1 MVKRMWVRPGAVAV
15 TLALALLGAACS
27 SDDDADTATK
37 DVADTSEDSTTASG
51 SGSGADDAVFPDAE
65 WATADPADEGFDQ
78 AKLDELAAEAAANKS
93 NCVLVTRH
101 GKAVAEWYWND
112 GAPET
117 AQEVYSAT
125 KSYTSTLVGIAQTE
139 GLLDIDDKASEYI
152 PEWVG
157 TPSEDV
163 TIKNLLSNDSGRQW
177 AGWQGDYIGLTTAPD
192 RDAYAIGLGQDTAP
206 GETWIYNNSAIQ
218 TLDAVL
224 EKATGMPT
232 ADYAEQKLFDPI
244 GMTSSHMNT
253 DSAGHA
259 STYFGLQSTCR
270 DMARYG
276 YLFLQEG
283 NWDGTEIVPADWVAE
298 ATTPSQ
304 DINTNYGY
312 LWWLNTPGKQIN
324 GVMDAVTKAEADA
337 APPREGPAG
346 AAEEMF
352 WAEGLGGQII
362 QIDPTTDT
370 VVVRLGA
377 GDVASPYGADQTAK
391 FVTEALTD
399 P

>member
-1 MVKRMWVRPGAVAV
+1 
-15 TLALALLGAACS
+15 
-27 SDDDADTATK
+27 
-37 DVADTSEDSTTASG
+37 
-51 SGSGADDAVFPDAE
+51 
-65 WATADPADEGFDQ
+65 
-78 AKLDELAAEAAANKS
+78 
-93 NCVLVTRH
+93 
-101 GKAVAEWYWND
+101 
-112 GAPET
+112 
-117 AQEVYSAT
+117 
-125 KSYTSTLVGIAQTE
+125 
-139 GLLDIDDKASEYI
+139 
-152 PEWVG
+152 
-157 TPSEDV
+157 
-163 TIKNLLSNDSGRQW
+163 
-177 AGWQGDYIGLTTAPD
+177 
-192 RDAYAIGLGQDTAP
+192 
-206 GETWIYNNSAIQ
+206 
-218 TLDAVL
+218 
-224 EKATGMPT
+224 
-232 ADYAEQKLFDPI
+232 
-244 GMTSSHMNT
+244 MNT

-312 LWWLNTPGKQIN
+312 LWWLNAPGKQIN

-391 FVTEALTD
+391 FVTEALTN